1 MFRHRHGH
9 PHHGHRR
16 GPPPW
21 APQWLLAKGIHRNI
35 AQFGIWMVALGA
47 VVGAVGRSCFGGLTP
62 GAVFA
67 AFAVIGLVAWPISWM
82 VTWRIVRP
90 LRELAA
96 VAGDL
101 KSGSLGARSE
111 LPSASGEVGE
121 VADALRGMGDR
132 LARQLADQRALMAAV
147 SHELRS
153 PLGRARVLVEMGR
166 EGSAPPDLFGE
177 LEAEI
182 VAMDDLVADLL
193 AAARIDFEA
202 VTPREMR
209 ARDAALRAVEIARL
223 AAEVL
228 AAGPD
233 PLVRAD
239 PTLLARALAGLL
251 ENARRYGG
259 PAVTL
264 TIAEEGGRVTF
275 TVDDDGPGFSDGD
288 EERVFAPFWRAPGRV
303 DQRGVGLGLALVR
316 QIAEAHGG
324 RAGAANRAGGG
335 ARVWLTLPAGHLSGS

>member
-1 MFRHRHGH
+1 MFRHHRH
-9 PHHGHRR
+9 PHGHRR

-21 APQWLLAKGIHRNI
+21 APQWLLAKGIHRSI
-35 AQFGIWMVALGA
+35 RRFGLGMAALGC
-47 VVGAVGRSCFGGLTP
+47 VLGVVGRSACYGMAPGVVLAALVVVGL
-62 GAVFA
+62 
-67 AFAVIGLVAWPISWM
+67 IAWPLSWM
-82 VTWRIVRP
+82 ATWRIVQP

-96 VAGDL
+96 VAGEL
-101 KSGSLGARSE
+101 KSGELKARSD
-111 LPSASGEVGE
+111 LPSAPGEVGV

-202 VTPREMR
+202 VSPRDMR
-209 ARDAALRAVEIARL
+209 ARDAALRAVDIARL
-223 AAEVL
+223 PPDVL
-228 AAGPD
+228 LPGPD
-233 PLVRAD
+233 PAVRAD

-264 TIAEEGGRVTF
+264 AITEEGNRVLF
-275 TVDDDGPGFSDGD
+275 TVEDDGPGFADGD

-303 DQRGVGLGLALVR
+303 DPRGVGLGLALVR

-324 RAGAANRAGGG
+324 RAGAGNRPGGG
-335 ARVWLTLPAGHLSGS
+335 ARVWLAMPRGYDAAGGA